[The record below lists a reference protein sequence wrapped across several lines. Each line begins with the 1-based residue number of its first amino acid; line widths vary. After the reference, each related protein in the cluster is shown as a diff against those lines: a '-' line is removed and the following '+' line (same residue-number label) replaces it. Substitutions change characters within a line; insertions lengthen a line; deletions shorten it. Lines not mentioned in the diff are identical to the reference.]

1 MSPELSEDMYRRIYR
16 LIKRQIDPRAIA
28 NTLNIPLR
36 TVESIIN
43 RYGKTSIEDLSSEE
57 TSLDSDNN
65 TEKGFLDIYNY
76 PKTRYSIIQIVG
88 TLTKEHIDQFN
99 DELEKT
105 STTAIKALAIR
116 MSDISSIDSDGAQVL
131 LKYFER
137 FQTYGKFFALLD
149 PSPELESS
157 LNTLKIA
164 ETIPIFGTERA
175 FEEAAFSRRSTGTV
189 KR

>member
-16 LIKRQIDPRAIA
+16 LIKRQIDPRVIA

-36 TVESIIN
+36 TVESIVN
-43 RYGKTSIEDLSSEE
+43 RYGKTSAEDL
-57 TSLDSDNN
+57 TSDTALDSEDT

-116 MSDISSIDSDGAQVL
+116 MSDISSIDSDGAGVL

-137 FQTYGKFFALLD
+137 FQTYGKYFALLD
-149 PSPELESS
+149 PSPELENS
-157 LNTLKIA
+157 LNNLKIA

-175 FEEAAFSRRSTGTV
+175 FEEAAFSRRSAGTI

>member
-16 LIKRQIDPRAIA
+16 LIKRQIDPRVIA
-28 NTLNIPLR
+28 NTLNIPIR
-36 TVESIIN
+36 TVETIIN
-43 RYGKTSIEDLSSEE
+43 RYGKTSLDDFTPDASSDTED
-57 TSLDSDNN
+57 TA
-65 TEKGFLDIYNY
+65 EKGFLDIYNY
-76 PKTRYSIIQIVG
+76 PKTRYSILQIVG

-116 MSDISSIDSDGAQVL
+116 MADVSSIDNDGAAVL

-137 FQTYGKFFALLD
+137 FQTYGKYFALLD
-149 PSPELESS
+149 PSPELESALTS
-157 LNTLKIA
+157 LKIVD
-164 ETIPIFGTERA
+164 TIPIFGTERA
-175 FEEAAFSRRSTGTV
+175 FEEAAFARRSAGTI

>member
-1 MSPELSEDMYRRIYR
+1 MSPELSEEMYRRIYR
-16 LIKRQIDPRAIA
+16 LIKRQIDPRVIA

-43 RYGKTSIEDLSSEE
+43 RYGKTSIEDLASD
-57 TSLDSDNN
+57 TALDSGD
-65 TEKGFLDIYNY
+65 TAEKGFLDIYNY

-116 MSDISSIDSDGAQVL
+116 MSDISSIDSNGAGVL

-137 FQTYGKFFALLD
+137 FQTYGKYFALLD
-149 PSPELESS
+149 PSPELESA
-157 LNTLKIA
+157 LNDLKIA
-164 ETIPIFGTERA
+164 EAIPIFGTERA
-175 FEEAAFSRRSTGTV
+175 FEEAAFSRRSAGTI

>member
-16 LIKRQIDPRAIA
+16 LIKRQIDPRVIA

-36 TVESIIN
+36 TVESIIH
-43 RYGKTSIEDLSSEE
+43 RYGKTSAEDLALDVEA
-57 TSLDSDNN
+57 DSDDTAQN
-65 TEKGFLDIYNY
+65 GFLDIYNY

-88 TLTKEHIDQFN
+88 TLTKEYIDQFH

-116 MSDISSIDSDGAQVL
+116 MSDVSNIDSAGAGIL

-137 FQTYGKFFALLD
+137 FQTYGKYFALLD
-149 PSPELESS
+149 PPPELETLLS
-157 LNTLKIA
+157 NLKIA
-164 ETIPIFGTERA
+164 DTIPIFGTERA
-175 FEEAAFSRRSTGTV
+175 FEEAAFSRRSSGTI

>member
-1 MSPELSEDMYRRIYR
+1 MSPELSEEMYRRIYR
-16 LIKRQIDPRAIA
+16 LIKRQIDPRAIG

-36 TVESIIN
+36 TVESIIS
-43 RYGKTSIEDLSSEE
+43 RYGKTSIEDL
-57 TSLDSDNN
+57 TSDATLDSDD
-65 TEKGFLDIYNY
+65 TAEKGFLDIYNY

-116 MSDISSIDSDGAQVL
+116 MSDISSIDSDGAGVL
-131 LKYFER
+131 MKYFER
-137 FQTYGKFFALLD
+137 FQTYGKYFALLD
-149 PSPELESS
+149 PAPELETTR
-157 LNTLKIA
+157 NNLKVA
-164 ETIPIFGTERA
+164 EKIPIFGTERA
-175 FEEAAFSRRSTGTV
+175 FEEAAFSRRSAGTI